1 MTVSLNATLGDSLG
15 GGRYSTL
22 LVKNGLAASAL
33 KKTYN
38 AV

>member
-22 LVKNGLAASAL
+22 LVKNGLPASAL